1 MSKRVGLQWKVLE
14 NTPNSHHTTDIYSRW
29 VLENIHASTGQPIAF
44 FQRHRWAKLRC
55 KSSVSLGKTSTKSST
70 KSSHRYIIQL
80 SHHNFLSSFS
90 VAAIRR
96 LLWCHLGLWG
106 RSSTSTQAGSLCCE
120 RSFQANPEKEQPRAP
135 VDLFVRNSDCRC
147 SLHPWVHLQWR
158 NRGPFHKLA
167 LT

>member
-1 MSKRVGLQWKVLE
+1 MWKVFE
-14 NTPNSHHTTDIYSRW
+14 NPPNCHHTKTMLWHLQQMSVRQYSCITW
-29 VLENIHASTGQPIAF
+29 PNHCILSEAQMGEAEMQKFCLTWKDFNNVFNKEFTQVYFAAVP
-44 FQRHRWAKLRC
+44 
-55 KSSVSLGKTSTKSST
+55 
-70 KSSHRYIIQL
+70 
-80 SHHNFLSSFS
+80 SHHNFLFS
-90 VAAIRR
+90 LSAAAVRR

-158 NRGPFHKLA
+158 NRGQFHSSA